1 MESIGFHPVH
11 PGAAGD
17 QEELKVGA
25 PRPVMSPGQ
34 GNSTLTLG
42 EDQEYGGALY
52 NEGFPLRWFWIK
64 ETFFCLP
71 KLLYS

>member
-52 NEGFPLRWFWIK
+52 NEGFPLQWSLVGSPIK
-64 ETFFCLP
+64 CLFI
-71 KLLYS
+71 